1 MNKELNPRQIKTI
14 QNFWTWFQDNEKTI
28 YYAVKLGINTDE
40 VIKYF
45 DQNLDYVSKRIECF
59 FLDNAS
65 ESQKHQLIFSAYG
78 YKKLFPKLIALGDAA
93 PRLEHFSVQTFI
105 KPLTPENYNQIPEVF
120 NKFIQQSLIKLD
132 DYNISSKKVKITL
145 YLPENFE
152 FENEYQLFVSAE
164 LAIMFTLGEVN
175 YKKHIADFE
184 VKQITKKTNGLLQLS
199 ELPEFIEYLSKINY
213 SRKLKIF
220 FE

>member
-1 MNKELNPRQIKTI
+1 MNKQLNPRQIKTI
-14 QNFWTWFQDNEKTI
+14 QNFWTWFQQNEQAI
-28 YYAVKLGINTDE
+28 YHAYKLGINSDE
-40 VIKYF
+40 VIE
-45 DQNLDYVSKRIECF
+45 NLHRNLNYVSKRIECF
-59 FLDNAS
+59 FLENSS
-65 ESQKHQLIFSAYG
+65 ESQKHQIIFSAYG
-78 YKKLFPKLIALGDAA
+78 YKKLFPKLVALGDTA

-120 NKFIQQSLIKLD
+120 NKIIQQSLIKLD

>member
-1 MNKELNPRQIKTI
+1 MNKQLTPRQIKTI
-14 QNFWTWFQDNEKTI
+14 QNFWNWFQDNEKTI

-59 FLDNAS
+59 FLENTS
-65 ESQKHQLIFSAYG
+65 ESQKHQIIFSAYG
-78 YKKLFPKLIALGDAA
+78 YKKLFPKLIALGDTA

-105 KPLTPENYNQIPEVF
+105 KPLTPENYNQIPEGF
-120 NKFIQQSLIKLD
+120 YKIIKQSLIKLD

-145 YLPENFE
+145 YLSENFE

-184 VKQITKKTNGLLQLS
+184 VKQTSKNSNGLLQLL

>member
-65 ESQKHQLIFSAYG
+65 ESQKHQIIFSAYG

>member
-1 MNKELNPRQIKTI
+1 MNKQLNPRQIKTI

-59 FLDNAS
+59 FLENSS
-65 ESQKHQLIFSAYG
+65 ESQKHQIIFSAYG
-78 YKKLFPKLIALGDAA
+78 YKKLFPKLVALGDTA

-184 VKQITKKTNGLLQLS
+184 VKQTSKKTNGLLQLS
-199 ELPEFIEYLSKINY
+199 KLPEFIEYLSKINY

>member
-1 MNKELNPRQIKTI
+1 M
-14 QNFWTWFQDNEKTI
+14 
-28 YYAVKLGINTDE
+28 
-40 VIKYF
+40 
-45 DQNLDYVSKRIECF
+45 
-59 FLDNAS
+59 
-65 ESQKHQLIFSAYG
+65 
-78 YKKLFPKLIALGDAA
+78 
-93 PRLEHFSVQTFI
+93 
-105 KPLTPENYNQIPEVF
+105 TPENYNQIPEVF
-120 NKFIQQSLIKLD
+120 NKIIQQSLIKLD
-132 DYNISSKKVKITL
+132 DYNISSAKVKITL
-145 YLPENFE
+145 YLPENFK

-184 VKQITKKTNGLLQLS
+184 VKQITKTNGLLQLS

>member
-1 MNKELNPRQIKTI
+1 MNKQLNPRQIKTI

-65 ESQKHQLIFSAYG
+65 KSQKHQIIFSAYG

-120 NKFIQQSLIKLD
+120 HKIIQQSLIKLD

-152 FENEYQLFVSAE
+152 FENEYQLFVSSE

-184 VKQITKKTNGLLQLS
+184 VKQISKNTNGLLQLS

-220 FE
+220 FD

>member
-1 MNKELNPRQIKTI
+1 MNKQLNPRQIKTI

-59 FLDNAS
+59 FLENSS
-65 ESQKHQLIFSAYG
+65 ESQKHQIIFSAYG

-120 NKFIQQSLIKLD
+120 HKIIQQSLIKLD

-184 VKQITKKTNGLLQLS
+184 VKQTSKNSNGLLQLL
-199 ELPEFIEYLSKINY
+199 ELSEFIEYLSKINY

>member
-1 MNKELNPRQIKTI
+1 MNKQLNPRQIKTI

-65 ESQKHQLIFSAYG
+65 ESQKHQIIFSAYG

-164 LAIMFTLGEVN
+164 LTIMFTLGEVN

>member
-1 MNKELNPRQIKTI
+1 MVLI
-14 QNFWTWFQDNEKTI
+14 
-28 YYAVKLGINTDE
+28 
-40 VIKYF
+40 
-45 DQNLDYVSKRIECF
+45 
-59 FLDNAS
+59 
-65 ESQKHQLIFSAYG
+65 KHQIIFSAYG

-220 FE
+220 FD

>member
-1 MNKELNPRQIKTI
+1 MNKELNLRQIKII

-59 FLDNAS
+59 FLENSS
-65 ESQKHQLIFSAYG
+65 ESQKHQIIFSAYG

-120 NKFIQQSLIKLD
+120 NKIIQQSLIKLD

>member
-1 MNKELNPRQIKTI
+1 MNKQLNPRQIKTI

-28 YYAVKLGINTDE
+28 YYAVKMDINTDE

-45 DQNLDYVSKRIECF
+45 DQNLDYVSKRIDCF
-59 FLDNAS
+59 FLENSS
-65 ESQKHQLIFSAYG
+65 ESQKHQIVFSAYG
-78 YKKLFPKLIALGDAA
+78 YKKLFPKLIALGDTA
-93 PRLEHFSVQTFI
+93 PRLEYFSVQTFI

-120 NKFIQQSLIKLD
+120 HKIIQQSLIKLD

-152 FENEYQLFVSAE
+152 FKNESQLFFSAE

-184 VKQITKKTNGLLQLS
+184 VKQISKKTNGLLQLLD
-199 ELPEFIEYLSKINY
+199 LPEFIKYLSKINY
-213 SRKLKIF
+213 SRKLKIY

>member
-1 MNKELNPRQIKTI
+1 MNKQLNPRQIKTI

-59 FLDNAS
+59 FLENSS
-65 ESQKHQLIFSAYG
+65 ESQKHQIIFSAYG
-78 YKKLFPKLIALGDAA
+78 YKKLFPKLVALGDTA
-93 PRLEHFSVQTFI
+93 PKLEHFSVQTFI

-120 NKFIQQSLIKLD
+120 NKIIQQSLIKLD

-199 ELPEFIEYLSKINY
+199 ELTEFIEYLSKINY

>member
-1 MNKELNPRQIKTI
+1 MNKQLTPRQIKTI

-59 FLDNAS
+59 FLENSS
-65 ESQKHQLIFSAYG
+65 ESQKNQIIFSAYG

-120 NKFIQQSLIKLD
+120 NKIIQQSLIKLD

-184 VKQITKKTNGLLQLS
+184 VKQTSKNSNGLLQLL
-199 ELPEFIEYLSKINY
+199 ELSEFIEYLSKINY

>member
-14 QNFWTWFQDNEKTI
+14 QNFWSWFQDNEKTI

-59 FLDNAS
+59 FLENSS
-65 ESQKHQLIFSAYG
+65 ESQKHQIIFSAYG

-120 NKFIQQSLIKLD
+120 NKIIQQSLIKLD

-199 ELPEFIEYLSKINY
+199 ELTEFIEYLSKINY

>member
-1 MNKELNPRQIKTI
+1 MNRQLNPRQIKTI
-14 QNFWTWFQDNEKTI
+14 QNFWNWFQDNEKTI

-65 ESQKHQLIFSAYG
+65 KSQKHQIIFSAYG

-120 NKFIQQSLIKLD
+120 HKIIQQSLIKLD

>member
-1 MNKELNPRQIKTI
+1 MNKQLNPRQIKTI

-59 FLDNAS
+59 FLENSS
-65 ESQKHQLIFSAYG
+65 ESQKHQIIFSAYG
-78 YKKLFPKLIALGDAA
+78 YKKLFPKLVALGDAA

-184 VKQITKKTNGLLQLS
+184 VKQISKKTNGLLQLS

>member
-1 MNKELNPRQIKTI
+1 MNKQLNPRQIKTI

-65 ESQKHQLIFSAYG
+65 ESQKHQIIFSAYG